1 MSDRITI
8 LLDSDLTKQLRQ
20 IQAKMITQTGKSV
33 SFSQVLNLAVK
44 EGLPKLKSKTSD

>member
-8 LLDSDLTKQLRQ
+8 LLDNDMTKQLRQ

-33 SFSQVLNLAVK
+33 SFSYVLNLAVK
-44 EGLPKLKSKTSD
+44 EGLPKLKSKTTD

>member
-8 LLDSDLTKQLRQ
+8 LLDNDLTKQLRQ

-33 SFSQVLNLAVK
+33 SFSQVLNLAIK
-44 EGLPKLKSKTSD
+44 EGLPKLKSKASD

>member
-20 IQAKMITQTGKSV
+20 IQAKMITQTEKSV

-44 EGLPKLKSKTSD
+44 EGLPKLKSKALD